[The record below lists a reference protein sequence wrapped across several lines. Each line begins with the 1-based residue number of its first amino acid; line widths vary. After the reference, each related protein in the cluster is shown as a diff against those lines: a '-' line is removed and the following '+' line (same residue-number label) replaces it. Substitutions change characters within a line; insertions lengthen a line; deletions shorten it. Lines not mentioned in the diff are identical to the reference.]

1 MTPPRQTDLFEP
13 GGTASDAPTGTA
25 GPGPGLEISARQ
37 LIDWQE
43 RVGRLQRQ
51 VSEGLSHAAADQLNL
66 LMGVA
71 TGEGPGAAA
80 ARLDPETLTPQN
92 LDFWRWPSAPH
103 RGAALYFVMDRPP
116 HLDRSLLLYVG
127 ETGRADRRWKGEHD
141 CKSYLAAYS
150 EALSRAGLSRLLT
163 IRFWCDVP
171 AGVAPRRALEQTL
184 IRRWWPP
191 FNKESR
197 ERWATPFTVDVS

>member
-1 MTPPRQTDLFEP
+1 MTPPRQTDLFASRDSTPAGLSPVSHSEP
-13 GGTASDAPTGTA
+13 RLELSAP
-25 GPGPGLEISARQ
+25 Q

-51 VSEGLSHAAADQLNL
+51 VRQELSHAAADQLSL
-66 LMGVA
+66 LREG
-71 TGEGPGAAA
+71 GPGTDPNAAA
-80 ARLDPETLTPQN
+80 VRILPEQLSPQN
-92 LDFWRWPSAPH
+92 LDFWRWPCAPH
-103 RGAALYFVMDRPP
+103 QGAAIYFVMDRPP
-116 HLDRSLLLYVG
+116 HMEHSLLLYIG

-150 EALSRAGLSRLLT
+150 DALRRAGLDRLLS

-171 AGVAPRRALEQTL
+171 DGVAARRALEQAL

-197 ERWATPFTVDVS
+197 ERWATPFTVDGG